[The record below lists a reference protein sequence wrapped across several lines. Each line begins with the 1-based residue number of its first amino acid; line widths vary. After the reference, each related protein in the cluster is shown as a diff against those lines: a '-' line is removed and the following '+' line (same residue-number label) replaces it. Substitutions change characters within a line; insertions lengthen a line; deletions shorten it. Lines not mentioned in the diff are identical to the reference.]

1 MLTPAQLK
9 KIWLLSDTVLYP
21 EAVAF
26 MQKHVQGSQA
36 LPNSQVT
43 GLFNAAASV
52 QYPALYQF
60 ITHQRDRN
68 WPYAKLHLKKFYTS
82 LEETL
87 TRLHNTRL
95 RNEFHLLEDVP
106 GRSVSETREEVNELM
121 ALLAC
126 EFIQH
131 VLAENGV
138 LLQSEEEQ
146 RRQGTR
152 GGEGGSR
159 QQGQQGR
166 QGQPGARPQG
176 QQGQPGQQRTTGGAG
191 TRPQGQPQQNNRRQ
205 P

>member
-26 MQKHVQGSQA
+26 MQKHVQGSEP

-43 GLFNAAASV
+43 GLFNAAASE

-60 ITHQRDRN
+60 VTHQRDRN
-68 WPYAKLHLKKFYTS
+68 WPFAKMHIKRFYTS

-87 TRLHNTRL
+87 TRLHRTRL
-95 RNEFHLLEDVP
+95 SNEFHLLEDVP
-106 GRSVSETREEVNELM
+106 GRGVNETRQEMDEVM
-121 ALLAC
+121 ALLAR

-138 LLQSEEEQ
+138 LLQAEEEQ
-146 RRQGTR
+146 RRQRAR
-152 GGEGGSR
+152 GGDGGR
-159 QQGQQGR
+159 QQGQPGR
-166 QGQPGARPQG
+166 QERQG
-176 QQGQPGQQRTTGGAG
+176 QQGQHRPRAG
-191 TRPQGQPQQNNRRQ
+191 EGNRQQGQRQQNNRR
-205 P
+205 